1 MVYPLLILVLA
12 FVVILMAVQPS
23 RAIYIRRVS
32 FPALCIL
39 FTLCLVIFSDTAAKA
54 ALKGLNLWSSAVV
67 PSLLPFFIASELLN
81 SSGFIN
87 VAGTLLE
94 PVMRP
99 LFRLPGCSSLAL
111 ALGVTSGYP
120 VGARITAD
128 LRKSGALTRTEAER
142 LLAFTNNSGPLFI
155 IGAVGTGMLGSP
167 AIGRFLFA
175 CHLLACITIGLVFRF
190 YRRSEEQ
197 LSISGDVPHR
207 GVFSRKAVTSLNGRS
222 HNGIPH
228 KIRTRTEPGK
238 NPGTLIADAVRNSVS
253 TLLSIGGFIV
263 LFSVVIS
270 FLETTGI
277 IGMVASA
284 VIRLFPGNMPKWD
297 AEGLVSGVLNGFLE
311 ITNGT
316 GAVSRCVN
324 VPLKVKLPAIS
335 FIAGWAGISVHLQV
349 MGIVSGTD
357 MNIRPYLL
365 GKFLQGIAA
374 AIYTRAGME
383 LMPAGSIIAQP
394 ALGLP
399 RYDMYGFFQ
408 TMGRSVWMLAMVIL
422 TWIIIATLI
431 RLLKNVKKKSPT

>member
-155 IGAVGTGMLGSP
+155 IGA
-167 AIGRFLFA
+167 
-175 CHLLACITIGLVFRF
+175 
-190 YRRSEEQ
+190 
-197 LSISGDVPHR
+197 
-207 GVFSRKAVTSLNGRS
+207 
-222 HNGIPH
+222 
-228 KIRTRTEPGK
+228 
-238 NPGTLIADAVRNSVS
+238 
-253 TLLSIGGFIV
+253 
-263 LFSVVIS
+263 
-270 FLETTGI
+270 
-277 IGMVASA
+277 
-284 VIRLFPGNMPKWD
+284 
-297 AEGLVSGVLNGFLE
+297 
-311 ITNGT
+311 
-316 GAVSRCVN
+316 
-324 VPLKVKLPAIS
+324 
-335 FIAGWAGISVHLQV
+335 
-349 MGIVSGTD
+349 
-357 MNIRPYLL
+357 
-365 GKFLQGIAA
+365 
-374 AIYTRAGME
+374 
-383 LMPAGSIIAQP
+383 
-394 ALGLP
+394 
-399 RYDMYGFFQ
+399 
-408 TMGRSVWMLAMVIL
+408 
-422 TWIIIATLI
+422 
-431 RLLKNVKKKSPT
+431 